1 MNRAEKAD
9 LKDLHLLLIVLGV
22 VICSAISFSAGKKI
36 KQKEIEN
43 RALLINMTVKE
54 NAVVEKVIFGES
66 QL

>member
-22 VICSAISFSAGKKI
+22 VICSAISFSAGKEI

-43 RALLINMTVKE
+43 RASLYNMTVKE
-54 NAVVEKVIFGES
+54 NQTIEKVIFGEI
-66 QL
+66 QE